1 MDRRSFLK
9 AAGAAVTAA
18 TVTSS
23 FTKRA
28 TAATPDKVRVGAIGV
43 GSQGSFHLKGGLA
56 GAENVEVVALCDVYR
71 PHLNAAHEVTPNNAS
86 VTKYREYAEMLEKE
100 PLDAVMIATPLN
112 THFDI
117 TMDALDAGKY
127 VFCEKTLCYT
137 IEDCRKVVEKCHET
151 GLWVQVGHQR
161 RYNPLYNKAMWLL
174 YDTPSFG
181 RLHHIHA
188 QWHRNDDWRSRVAD
202 PNYVMDDIEKKYI
215 DDLNKHLNWRL
226 YEEYSGGVMT
236 ELATH
241 QTDIMEWFL
250 KTPPSRVYATGGT
263 DYWRDDRTISDNV
276 ALIYE
281 FDMKRRDRQGGFQR
295 IQRRRPTQELRKIG
309 GDYTVRAIY
318 TSTSANARLGASET
332 MMTDKGTIVLNELDA
347 RVYFEPAI
355 QQEEAAKR
363 EAAQAE
369 KPKSAEEQA
378 KSVAAQDSYI
388 DPAAY
393 SEGLPLEIYDM
404 MPHQAKEPKERFMA
418 LKNYVDTIQFRAFGD
433 HIINGGVPKANQVAA
448 LHTAISG
455 LKGLEAIRAGGG
467 VLDIDPELYEFPFE
481 TPEIYQYDFW
491 EGPVPGANP
500 PAAGSNSGS
509 GTSST
514 SKATSS

>member
-1 MDRRSFLK
+1 VSTDINRRAFLK
-9 AAGAAVTAA
+9 AAGAAVTAVTA
-18 TVTSS
+18 TSS

-28 TAATPDKVRVGAIGV
+28 TAATPDKVRVGSIGV

-56 GAENVEVVALCDVYR
+56 GAQNVEVVALCDVYR
-71 PHLNAAHEVTPNNAS
+71 PHLDAAHEVTPNS
-86 VTKYREYAEMLEKE
+86 EKVKKYREYAEMLDKE
-100 PLDAVMIATPLN
+100 PLDAVVIATPLD
-112 THFDI
+112 THFQI

-137 IEDCRKVVEKCHET
+137 IDECRKVVEKCHET

-174 YDTPSFG
+174 YDTPAFG

-215 DDLNKHLNWRL
+215 KDLNRHLNWRL
-226 YEEYSGGVMT
+226 YREHSGGVMT

-241 QTDIMEWFL
+241 QTDIMEWVL
-250 KTPPSRVYATGGT
+250 KTPPSRVYASGGT
-263 DYWRDDRTISDNV
+263 DYWRDDRDISDNV

-281 FDMKRRDRQGGFQR
+281 FDMQKRTPGFKR
-295 IQRRRPTQELRKIG
+295 IQRRRPTQDPRLVSD
-309 GDYTVRAIY
+309 DYTVRAIY

-332 MMTDKGTIVLNELDA
+332 LMCDKGTIVLNELDA

-355 QQEEAAKR
+355 HQEEAAKR
-363 EAAQAE
+363 EAAGQQ
-369 KPKSAEEQA
+369 PKSAAEQA

-393 SEGLPLEIYDM
+393 SEGVPLEVYDM

-418 LKNYVDTIQFRAFGD
+418 LKNYVATIQFTAFGN
-433 HIINGGVPKANQVAA
+433 HIMNGGVPKANHMAA

-455 LKGLEAIRAGGG
+455 LKGLEAIRQGGG
-467 VLDIDPELYEFPFE
+467 MLEIDPALYEFPFE
-481 TPEIYQYDFW
+481 TPPIYEYENW
-491 EGPVPGANP
+491 EGPVPGQEAEKKETLD
-500 PAAGSNSGS
+500 PAA
-509 GTSST
+509 TSD
-514 SKATSS
+514 